1 MPEKTILCNF
11 GILQRSISRA
21 PLLPWA
27 SIAMFLIVGALVGR
41 AMCGWACP
49 LGFFQDALTSIAGY
63 LGLKQRKLSRKLH
76 YMLTCMKHVVLFATI
91 AIVASAGATYAFSR
105 LLGRRYAFS
114 LGVCG
119 RAPYCLICPAPV
131 LFATMPS
138 LVGTL
143 FSGTPLPELPFT
155 FYIGF
160 FAMVLLVAS
169 SLVTKRFWCAYICP
183 LGALM
188 SFFNKFSLL
197 HIKKS
202 GKCSTFCRGHQRDCN
217 KKCPTGIEISRNPE
231 PSSDP
236 ECTLCY
242 NCAEACSRNA
252 VKYEVG

>member
-1 MPEKTILCNF
+1 
-11 GILQRSISRA
+11 
-21 PLLPWA
+21 
-27 SIAMFLIVGALVGR
+27 
-41 AMCGWACP
+41 
-49 LGFFQDALTSIAGY
+49 
-63 LGLKQRKLSRKLH
+63 
-76 YMLTCMKHVVLFATI
+76 
-91 AIVASAGATYAFSR
+91 
-105 LLGRRYAFS
+105 
-114 LGVCG
+114 
-119 RAPYCLICPAPV
+119 
-131 LFATMPS
+131 MPS